1 MPRDT
6 FVSAAALPIARA
18 DHEVQNWLKA
28 GSLNCGRENSML
40 LEQYDD
46 RQQWSLIQ
54 PNNSAFQKHELN
66 NSLLQGPQERV
77 NVKKTGQ
84 LLITLDGSE
93 LLGDEYYL
101 MAHGKNS
108 KPLKTK
114 CEKRHLAPASGR
126 CSLPRCRRQ
135 VQNTKRM

>member
-1 MPRDT
+1 MI
-6 FVSAAALPIARA
+6 VSNECQETITNMQLSRKNHAAL
-18 DHEVQNWLKA
+18 
-28 GSLNCGRENSML
+28 
-40 LEQYDD
+40 
-46 RQQWSLIQ
+46 SLIQ

-77 NVKKTGQ
+77 NVKTGQ

-93 LLGDEYYL
+93 FLGDEYYL

-135 VQNTKRM
+135 VQTQNACELRPTFAPAHCSLLS